1 MYQMKKCVKCNSENI
16 EVGTLGGPAATM
28 ALSGIEDWLSVYT
41 TYTCKD
47 CGYTETTDY
56 TKADVIV
63 FNTCCIRKAAEQKA
77 EGNIGALK
85 QLKKKK

>member
-28 ALSGIEDWLSVYT
+28 ALSGIEDWLAVYK

-47 CGYTETTDY
+47 CGYTE
-56 TKADVIV
+56 IV
-63 FNTCCIRKAAEQKA
+63 KEFPKVKEN
-77 EGNIGALK
+77 
-85 QLKKKK
+85 KKID